1 MFKDKE
7 NTKNTENK
15 NEEFEEA
22 SREKKEQEN
31 LDSKEENAEKE
42 EIKEK
47 VKAESNS
54 KEKELEEEN
63 KKLKDSLMRT
73 LAELENTRR
82 IAGEEKEKTAKF
94 AIGKFAEDLIPVME
108 DFYLAFKNSENKENA
123 NEIFFD
129 GVKLTH
135 NELKKVFER
144 NGLVRIFPVGEVFN
158 PELHNAISQ
167 IESDKEEG
175 TIVDVMQAGYT
186 IKGRLLRPALVIVSK
201 GKKE

>member
-1 MFKDKE
+1 MFEDNK
-7 NTKNTENK
+7 NK

-22 SREKKEQEN
+22 SREKKEQEELN
-31 LDSKEENAEKE
+31 NQEEKKEEKE
-42 EIKEK
+42 EKEEK
-47 VKAESNS
+47 QEAKQEENS
-54 KEKELEEEN
+54 REKELEEEN

-94 AIGKFAEDLIPVME
+94 AISKFAEDLIPVME

-129 GVKLTH
+129 GIKLTH

-144 NGLVRIFPVGEVFN
+144 NGLVRIFPVDEVFN

-167 IESDKEEG
+167 IESDKEDG

>member
-7 NTKNTENK
+7 NKENK

-31 LDSKEENAEKE
+31 LNSKEENAEKE

-129 GVKLTH
+129 GIKLTH

-144 NGLVRIFPVGEVFN
+144 NGLVRIFPVDEVFN

>member
-1 MFKDKE
+1 MFEDNK
-7 NTKNTENK
+7 NK

-22 SREKKEQEN
+22 SREKKEQEELN
-31 LDSKEENAEKE
+31 NQEEKKEEKE
-42 EIKEK
+42 EKEEK
-47 VKAESNS
+47 QEAKQEENS
-54 KEKELEEEN
+54 REKELEEEN

-82 IAGEEKEKTAKF
+82 IAGEEREKTAKF
-94 AIGKFAEDLIPVME
+94 AISKFAEDLIPVME
-108 DFYLAFKNSENKENA
+108 DFYLAFKNSENKDNA
-123 NEIFFD
+123 NEMFFD

-144 NGLVRIFPVGEVFN
+144 NGLVRIFPVDEVFN

>member
-1 MFKDKE
+1 MFKDNK
-7 NTKNTENK
+7 NK

-22 SREKKEQEN
+22 SRGKKEQKELNNQEEKKE
-31 LDSKEENAEKE
+31 EKE
-42 EIKEK
+42 EKEEK
-47 VKAESNS
+47 KEAKQEENS
-54 KEKELEEEN
+54 REKQLEEEN

-129 GVKLTH
+129 GIKLTH

-144 NGLVRIFPVGEVFN
+144 NGLVRIFPVDEVFN

>member
-7 NTKNTENK
+7 NKENK

-31 LDSKEENAEKE
+31 LNSKEENAEKE

-144 NGLVRIFPVGEVFN
+144 NGLVRIFPVDEVFN

>member
-7 NTKNTENK
+7 NKENK

-31 LDSKEENAEKE
+31 LNSKEENAEKE

-129 GVKLTH
+129 GIKLTH

>member
-7 NTKNTENK
+7 NKENK

-31 LDSKEENAEKE
+31 LNSKEENAEKE

-63 KKLKDSLMRT
+63 KKLKDTLMRT

>member
-7 NTKNTENK
+7 NKENK

-31 LDSKEENAEKE
+31 LNSKEENAEKE